1 MSNAPRFRTAHTARL
16 VGLALFVFVPGRVT
30 GQESPSAERVPITL
44 DAAVAT
50 ALDANP
56 AHRIAG
62 ARTAIARAE
71 ARAGT
76 APLLPA
82 VEAGAGYARSVDPVF
97 AFGTKL
103 RQERFG
109 ESDFAVDA
117 LNRPD
122 PINDW
127 TMDVGLRWSLLDP
140 MVWAGR
146 SAAGSRA
153 EAAGWDERW
162 SRERTTFATRALYFA
177 ALGAD
182 AALSVAEA
190 EEAAA
195 RATRDLFRRRREAG
209 LLTDADLLSAE
220 AELRRAE
227 ARRVAARRDRD
238 RAREELALHLGW
250 DIDRVPIPV
259 DTLGAPAPAPSDE
272 MPSALPAATVVTP
285 RADLQALAAARDAA
299 GADATR
305 AGVSFLPRVEG
316 FAGWQSH
323 ADRAFGVDGSDW
335 TVGVALRWTVFSGF
349 GRVAARRQAVEA
361 REIAWIREADAVRTA
376 RAQVVQARRDMVA
389 SWSGL
394 EATRAGARA
403 AAEARQLM
411 KRRFEEGL
419 ATPADLLQAEARA
432 AEARGREVQALV
444 TYNVALA
451 RLDLVAPV
459 SASTTSEEM
468 P

>member
-1 MSNAPRFRTAHTARL
+1 MSNAPRFRTARL
-16 VGLALFVFVPGRVT
+16 VGLALLLFVPGRVT
-30 GQESPSAERVPITL
+30 GQESPAAERVPITL

-56 AHRIAG
+56 AHRITG

-127 TMDVGLRWSLLDP
+127 TMDVGLRWNLLDP
-140 MVWAGR
+140 TAWAGR

-153 EAAGWDERW
+153 EAAGWNERW
-162 SRERTTFATRALYFA
+162 SRARTTFATRTLYFA
-177 ALGAD
+177 AVGAD

-220 AELRRAE
+220 AELRGAE

-250 DIDRVPIPV
+250 DVDRVPVPV
-259 DTLGAPAPAPSDE
+259 DTLGAPEPSDIT
-272 MPSALPAATVVTP
+272 PPALPASAVVAP

-335 TVGVALRWTVFSGF
+335 TVGVALRWTVFAGL

-361 REIAWIREADAVRTA
+361 REIARIREADAVRTA
-376 RAQVVQARRDMVA
+376 RAQVVQTRRDVAA

-394 EATRAGARA
+394 EATRAAARA
-403 AAEARQLM
+403 ADEARQLM

-444 TYNVALA
+444 NYNVALA
-451 RLDLVAPV
+451 RLDLVEPT
-459 SASTTSEEM
+459 SASTIPEEM

>member
-1 MSNAPRFRTAHTARL
+1 MTRTSRTASRLPAALAAGAVVLLHVPVRAAAQQTA
-16 VGLALFVFVPGRVT
+16 T
-30 GQESPSAERVPITL
+30 AEPVPITL
-44 DAAVAT
+44 EAAVST
-50 ALDANP
+50 ALEANP
-56 AHRIAG
+56 SHRIAG

-76 APLLPA
+76 SPLLPA
-82 VEAGAGYARSVDPVF
+82 VDVGAGYARSADPVF

-109 ESDFAVDA
+109 QADFAVDA

-127 TMDVGLRWSLLDP
+127 TMDVGVRWNLLDP
-140 MVWAGR
+140 TAWAGR

-153 EAAGWDERW
+153 EAAGWEEAW
-162 SRERTTFATRALYFA
+162 SRDRTTFATRALYFA
-177 ALGAD
+177 AVGAD
-182 AALSVAEA
+182 AALEVAEA

-209 LLTDADLLSAE
+209 LLTDADVLSAE
-220 AELRRAE
+220 AELRSAE
-227 ARRVAARRDRD
+227 ARRLGARRDRD
-238 RAREELALHLGW
+238 RAREDLALQLGW
-250 DIDRVPIPV
+250 DVDRVPVPV
-259 DTLGAPAPAPSDE
+259 DTLGAPPPSAGAPA
-272 MPSALPAATVVTP
+272 ALPAGSSVAP
-285 RADLQALAAARDAA
+285 RADLRALAAASDAA

-335 TVGVALRWTVFSGF
+335 TVGVALRWTVFSGL
-349 GRVAARRQAVEA
+349 GRFAARRRAVEA
-361 REIAWIREADAVRTA
+361 REIARIRQADALRTA
-376 RAQVVQARRDMVA
+376 RAEVVQARRDVSA

-394 EATRAGARA
+394 EATRAA
-403 AAEARQLM
+403 ASAADEARQLM
-411 KRRFEEGL
+411 TRRFEEGL

-451 RLDLVAPV
+451 RLDLVAPEGADPV
-459 SASTTSEEM
+459 SEEM

>member
-1 MSNAPRFRTAHTARL
+1 MSIASRLRAAARPAGFVLLLCAPA
-16 VGLALFVFVPGRVT
+16 T
-30 GQESPSAERVPITL
+30 GAAQQSPIAEQVPITL

-56 AHRIAG
+56 EHRIAG

-82 VEAGAGYARSVDPVF
+82 VEAGAGYARSADPVF

-127 TMDVGLRWSLLDP
+127 TMDVGLRWNLLDATA
-140 MVWAGR
+140 WAGR
-146 SAAGSRA
+146 SAAGARA

-177 ALGAD
+177 AVGAD
-182 AALSVAEA
+182 AALGVAEA

-250 DIDRVPIPV
+250 DVDRVPVPV
-259 DTLGAPAPAPSDE
+259 DTLVAPAPLDE
-272 MPSALPAATVVTP
+272 TSRALPAATVVAP

-349 GRVAARRQAVEA
+349 GRFAARRQAVEA
-361 REIAWIREADAVRTA
+361 REIARIREADAVRTA
-376 RAQVVQARRDMVA
+376 RAQVVQTRRDVAA
-389 SWSGL
+389 SWGGL
-394 EATRAGARA
+394 EATRAAARA
-403 AAEARQLM
+403 ADEARRLM

-451 RLDLVAPV
+451 RLDLVAPT